1 MSFQQS
7 SINTQPDWTIIQIS
21 DTHLMDREELEF
33 ARMNPEQSFHEVMQ
47 QIQQRFPQMDAL
59 IHTGDLAQVP
69 VARDLSTLFSICP
82 VFKRAVLSDSR

>member
-59 IHTGDLAQVP
+59 IHTGDLAILLLL
-69 VARDLSTLFSICP
+69 LS
-82 VFKRAVLSDSR
+82 SRK